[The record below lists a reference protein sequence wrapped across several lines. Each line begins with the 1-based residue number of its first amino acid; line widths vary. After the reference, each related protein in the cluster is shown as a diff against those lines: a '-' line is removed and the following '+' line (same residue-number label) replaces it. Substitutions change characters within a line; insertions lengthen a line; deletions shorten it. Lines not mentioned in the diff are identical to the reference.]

1 MYSIGAVPLAEV
13 APEDWDALRRR
24 AGVTDVYYSSG
35 FVEASAPL
43 AGGEPVFLE
52 GDGALFPVLLRRDP
66 VDAVT
71 PYGYGGPVSPDRPM
85 PAMIGGS
92 RLAGGF
98 AEAYGAWC
106 RERGVISTFAV
117 FHPLLPVE
125 TGGFRVTALGG
136 TVAWPLAGDLEAGM
150 HAHHRRLV
158 RRARGAGLVATATPS
173 PPELGRFVAVYEET
187 MRRAGADPFYFFP
200 APYWEALARDV
211 PLVRVDVVGPEGLA
225 ASVLGMGEPP
235 LLHYHLGG
243 STEAG
248 RRAGASQLALLG
260 LALWGREH
268 GFETLHLGG
277 GVGGRAD
284 SLLEFK
290 RRFAP
295 DGLVPSAIGKA
306 VHDEAAYLR
315 AAGAPAI
322 AWDAFF
328 PAYRAPR

>member
-13 APEDWDALRRR
+13 APEDWDALRRQ
-24 AGVTDVYYSSG
+24 AGVTDVYYSRG
-35 FVEASAPL
+35 FVAASAPL
-43 AGGEPVFLE
+43 AGGRPVFLHGE
-52 GDGALFPVLLRRDP
+52 GALFPVLLRRDP

-71 PYGYGGPVSPDRPM
+71 PYGYGGP
-85 PAMIGGS
+85 
-92 RLAGGF
+92 LAGADGGV
-98 AEAYGAWC
+98 AEAYAAWC
-106 RERGVISTFAV
+106 AERGVISTFAV
-117 FHPLLPVE
+117 FHPLLPVD
-125 TGGFRVTALGG
+125 TRGFRVTTLGG
-136 TVAWPLAGDLEAGM
+136 TVAWALGEELEAGM
-150 HAHHRRLV
+150 HSHHRRQV
-158 RRARGAGLVATATPS
+158 RRARAAGLEATATPA
-173 PPELGRFVAVYEET
+173 PADLGAFVAIYEET
-187 MRRAGADPFYFFP
+187 MRRAGAAPFYFFG

-211 PLVRVDVVGPEGLA
+211 ALVRVDVAGPEGLA

-235 LLHYHLGG
+235 FLHYHLGG

-260 LALWGREH
+260 LARWGRER
-268 GFETLHLGG
+268 GFTTLHLGG

-322 AWDAFF
+322 DWDGFF
-328 PAYRAPR
+328 PAYREPR